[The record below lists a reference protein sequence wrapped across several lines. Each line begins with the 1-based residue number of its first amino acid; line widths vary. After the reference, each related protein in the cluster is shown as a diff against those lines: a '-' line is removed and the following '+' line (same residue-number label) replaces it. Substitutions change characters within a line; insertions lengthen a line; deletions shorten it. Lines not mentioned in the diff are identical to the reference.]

1 MAGELIGNKIAET
14 IVKPK
19 LLPDVNSGNVEE
31 IVTLTKKRQKN
42 TKGIKAGTLK
52 RYTSKYLNC

>member
-19 LLPDVNSGNVEE
+19 LLPDVNSGNIEE
-31 IVTLTKKRQKN
+31 IVTLTEKKQNILKELRQLLYKDILQN
-42 TKGIKAGTLK
+42 I
-52 RYTSKYLNC
+52 

>member
-19 LLPDVNSGNVEE
+19 LLPDVNSGNIEE
-31 IVTLTKKRQKN
+31 IVTLTEKKQKILKKLRQVLYKDILQN
-42 TKGIKAGTLK
+42 I
-52 RYTSKYLNC
+52 